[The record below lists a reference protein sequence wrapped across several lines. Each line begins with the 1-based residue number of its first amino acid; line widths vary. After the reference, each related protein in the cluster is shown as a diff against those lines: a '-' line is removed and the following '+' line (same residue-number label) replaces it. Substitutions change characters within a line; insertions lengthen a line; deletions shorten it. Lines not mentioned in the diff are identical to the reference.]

1 MMNRALLIT
10 LFVVVAITASCA
22 GCAGWHHG
30 PHMGD
35 GEYGMFIM
43 WIVGLL
49 VLLVLG
55 LVIYFLV
62 YVLQRQGPRPGTP
75 ETPLDILKKRHARG
89 EITRAEFE
97 ERKRDLE
104 S

>member
-1 MMNRALLIT
+1 
-10 LFVVVAITASCA
+10 
-22 GCAGWHHG
+22 
-30 PHMGD
+30 
-35 GEYGMFIM
+35 MFIM

-49 VLLVLG
+49 VLA

-62 YVLQRQGPRPGTP
+62 YVLQKQGPKPGAP
-75 ETPLDILKKRHARG
+75 ETPLDILKKRYARG

-97 ERKRDLE
+97 ERRRDLE